1 MTRMKLETLECP
13 EVAARFLKH
22 VYPHVHDEGLMLGS
36 GAFDHLQVLGRGSS
50 SHAGTTLRY
59 GASGGTSLLV
69 SAAMPSITARPVVR
83 PSAADRSVVMAI
95 SQSGKSPDLINYVR
109 QSRLHGARV
118 CSLVNAPGSPLAQE
132 SHRAIE
138 LQAGPE
144 LAVAATKS
152 TFAAGLACLG
162 LLAGLQQAHSG
173 VNALDALLQS
183 VPDKARESLD
193 LNWSALGELIVDARS
208 VFFVGRGATLG
219 IAKELAL
226 KVSETTGVPAMA
238 YSSAEF
244 LHGPIGAV
252 DDKTPVIALNSD
264 PEQNDS
270 FATCIQRSRDRQ
282 APSLLAQT
290 SGASDLPIV
299 QGADRFIDGLLM
311 LLPAYLAIEAAAT
324 GMGRNPDAPS
334 GLNKVTETV

>member
-1 MTRMKLETLECP
+1 
-13 EVAARFLKH
+13 
-22 VYPHVHDEGLMLGS
+22 
-36 GAFDHLQVLGRGSS
+36 
-50 SHAGTTLRY
+50 
-59 GASGGTSLLV
+59 
-69 SAAMPSITARPVVR
+69 MPSITARPVLK
-83 PSAADRSVVMAI
+83 PSAAERTVVVAI
-95 SQSGKSPDLINYVR
+95 SQSGKSPDLVNYVR
-109 QSRLHGARV
+109 QARMHGARV
-118 CSLVNAPGSPLAQE
+118 CSLVNAPGSALSRE

-162 LLAGLQQAHSG
+162 LLAGLQQARLG
-173 VNALDALLQS
+173 INTQDALLES
-183 VPDKARESLD
+183 MPEKARQSLALD
-193 LNWSALGELIVDARS
+193 WSQLGHLLVNARA

-252 DDKTPVIALNSD
+252 DSRTPVIALNSD
-264 PEQNDS
+264 PEQHAS
-270 FATCIQRSRDRQ
+270 FATCVQQARDRQ

-290 SGASDLPIV
+290 SGSSDLPSV
-299 QGADRFIDGLLM
+299 QCGDRFADGLLM
-311 LLPAYLAIEAAAT
+311 LMPAYLAIEAAAT
-324 GMGRNPDAPS
+324 GMGRNPDAPA